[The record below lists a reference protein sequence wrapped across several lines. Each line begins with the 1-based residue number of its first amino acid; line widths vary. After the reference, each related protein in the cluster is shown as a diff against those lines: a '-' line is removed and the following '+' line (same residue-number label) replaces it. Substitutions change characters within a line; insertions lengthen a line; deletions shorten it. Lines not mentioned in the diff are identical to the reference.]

1 MIVSPR
7 VREMVAPNPTSVA
20 SCAELASLEGTKLK
34 AVEIKYIECSF
45 YATESNAY
53 MPSSLVVSTRHTSPL
68 SGGSEE
74 EGLMTEVG
82 GRRVP
87 GFGTA
92 SAAPELSAGTV
103 VTVVDCRE
111 MRLLFRVELFIVT
124 YWKLQ

>member
-34 AVEIKYIECSF
+34 AVEIKCSF